1 MSILALYPKGSCLT
15 SDTSCPCKGNTMF
28 LVEDYEHNS
37 VYRKCSCCCCLTSY
51 TNCVCCMQITVSW
64 MVTWNGYIQVR
75 WLIRSPRCCT
85 RSRRI
90 TCSGIRPQSQV
101 CWLSCSFTKSPC
113 WVFQF
118 EWYVCLVYT
127 PLIFVKQFQRKK
139 WLYRC
144 WDYVWLHR
152 EVGIDRETNLYIFW
166 QTRISSRHNRDPSEY
181 CAALP

>member
-1 MSILALYPKGSCLT
+1 MDPFLVTGYEGDQLRGYFLVNKFNMQALPDQAVLRSYTIHGMLLTHNFRLQVNTIMSILALYPKGSCLT

-37 VYRKCSCCCCLTSY
+37 VYRKCSCCCCLTSD
-51 TNCVCCMQITVSW
+51 TNCFCCMQITLSW

-101 CWLSCSFTKSPC
+101 C
-113 WVFQF
+113 
-118 EWYVCLVYT
+118 
-127 PLIFVKQFQRKK
+127 
-139 WLYRC
+139 
-144 WDYVWLHR
+144 
-152 EVGIDRETNLYIFW
+152 
-166 QTRISSRHNRDPSEY
+166 
-181 CAALP
+181 